1 MCPSYGTHGEG
12 GRLPSLP
19 RRDGQGRTREVVSV
33 QGCLDAD
40 SASENDT
47 QGLRRTPPNTHFDG
61 TLQLRLFEAKPHHAD
76 DSQGHTQPVEE
87 AEEVDDGEDVIG
99 EGVHQGHDT
108 LKVKTGPGEPGK
120 AVLMWEGARGHET
133 ENPQPV
139 PPEHNCLLL
148 F

>member
-1 MCPSYGTHGEG
+1 M
-12 GRLPSLP
+12 
-19 RRDGQGRTREVVSV
+19 SV

-40 SASENDT
+40 PVSENDT
-47 QGLRRTPPNTHFDG
+47 QGLGRTPPNTHFDG
-61 TLQLRLFEAKPHHAD
+61 TLQLRLPEAKPHHAN

-120 AVLMWEGARGHET
+120 AVQTWEDARGQET

-139 PPEHNCLLL
+139 PPESG
-148 F
+148 